1 MYVWGMT
8 NPITGNWWVPR
19 PPSPHARLLRSAIPV
34 WSKHVFGASH
44 AWLVRSPCLPTGLHG
59 YGCVLQSKHPIQKG
73 ISQGWKCVDLISVPS
88 NGIGETSF
96 MHERFNLKSMSSSI
110 IQVNIP
116 LSLNTSTHSHI
127 MASVI
132 ASILFVPDSYSWF
145 IEPKRA

>member
-44 AWLVRSPCLPTGLHG
+44 AWLVRSPCLPTDLHG

-116 LSLNTSTHSHI
+116 LITKHIYSLTHHGQCDCVHPFFAGLLQLI
-127 MASVI
+127 H
-132 ASILFVPDSYSWF
+132 
-145 IEPKRA
+145 RT